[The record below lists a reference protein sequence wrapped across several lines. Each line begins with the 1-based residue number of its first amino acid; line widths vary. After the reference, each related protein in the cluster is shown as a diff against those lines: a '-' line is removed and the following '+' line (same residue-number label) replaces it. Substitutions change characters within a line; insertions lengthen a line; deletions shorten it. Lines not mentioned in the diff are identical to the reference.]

1 MVFKRSIG
9 RFAILF
15 AAIGGMVGSGWL
27 LGPFDTAKV
36 AGPAAIISWPLAGVM
51 MLFIA
56 YTFIILTRTLPI
68 AGGTVRFLQLS
79 HGHFVGFTFSWIA
92 WLAWISVTPIEVLA
106 VLQYT
111 ATYLPSLMHKVNG
124 SVELTLRGFEC
135 AIVLMV
141 IMYLINIGGIKILSR
156 ANNAIVFFKLAIP
169 IATLFVLFFLRFH
182 VENFYVQ
189 HGFMPMGIK
198 GILAA
203 LPTAGVIY
211 ALIGFNPAVQ
221 LAAEVKNPEKSIAF
235 AIIGSI
241 LTCIVLYTLLQ
252 VVFIGALAPQDYAQG
267 WANLSFVGDTGP
279 FAGMIMGLGLAWYVK
294 LLYLDAVV
302 SPFGTAMIQAAATGR
317 LTYGMA
323 QNHYLPQF
331 LTQLNPKKSP
341 AMALAFNT
349 IIGFLFFLPFPS
361 WQKMVSFL
369 VSCLSIGYVV
379 GPMSLITLKKAL
391 PECISQYS
399 VTRVQLLSLI
409 AFYVCNLI
417 IFWAGWSVIYK
428 VMIAFALGYLLLILY
443 AVFSNAENKINLDF
457 KRGWWAIPYVIGVGA
472 ISYLS
477 SYGGINVIHFGWD
490 FVVMAIFTLV
500 IFYLA
505 QYLAGQPAAIAD
517 TQRKVN
523 AFLQQS

>member
-9 RFAILF
+9 RYAILF

-27 LGPFDTAKV
+27 LGPFNTAKI
-36 AGPAAIISWPLAGVM
+36 AGPAAVISWPVAGVL

-111 ATYLPSLMHKVNG
+111 ATWIPSLMHTVNG
-124 SVELTLRGFEC
+124 SQELSLRGFEC
-135 AIVLMV
+135 AVVLMV
-141 IMYLINIGGIKILSR
+141 VMYLINIGGIKILSR
-156 ANNAIVFFKLAIP
+156 ANNFVVFFKLAIP
-169 IATLFVLFFLRFH
+169 VITVFVLFFSRFH
-182 VENFYVQ
+182 GQNF
-189 HGFMPMGIK
+189 HSAGGFMPMGVK

-211 ALIGFNPAVQ
+211 ALIGFNPAIQ
-221 LAAEVKNPEKSIAF
+221 LAAEVKNPEKSIGF

-241 LTCIVLYTLLQ
+241 LTCVILYTLLQ
-252 VVFIGALAPQDYAQG
+252 VVFIGALDPADFAHSWG
-267 WANLSFVGDTGP
+267 SLSFIGDSGP
-279 FAGMIMGLGLAWYVK
+279 FAGIIMALGLAWYVK
-294 LLYLDAVV
+294 LLYVDAVI

-323 QNHYLPQF
+323 QNNYLPKF
-331 LTQLNPKKSP
+331 LTQLNPKQSP
-341 AMALAFNT
+341 AIALAFN
-349 IIGFLFFLPFPS
+349 ILIGFLFFLPFPS
-361 WQKMVSFL
+361 WQKMVGFL

-379 GPMSLITLKKAL
+379 GPMSLVTLKRAM
-391 PECISQYS
+391 PELVSKYS
-399 VTRVQLLSLI
+399 VTKIQIMSLI

-417 IFWAGWSVIYK
+417 IFWSGWGIIYK
-428 VMIAFALGYLLLILY
+428 VMIAFAIGYVMLIFY
-443 AVFSNAENKINLDF
+443 SIFSNPANKIKMDF
-457 KRGWWAIPYVIGVGA
+457 ARGWWAIPYVVGLGV

-477 SYGGINVIHFGWD
+477 SYGGGTNTIHFGWD

-500 IFYLA
+500 IFHLA
-505 QYLAGQPAAIAD
+505 QYLSGQPEAIAD
-517 TQRKVN
+517 TKRKVKVCIE
-523 AFLQQS
+523 

>member
-9 RFAILF
+9 RYAILF

-27 LGPFDTAKV
+27 LGPFNTVKV
-36 AGPAAIISWPLAGVM
+36 AGPAAIISWPVAGVL

-56 YTFIILTRTLPI
+56 YTFITLTRTLPI

-111 ATYLPSLMHKVNG
+111 ATWIPSLMHTVNG
-124 SVELTLRGFEC
+124 SQELSLRGFEC
-135 AIVLMV
+135 AVVLMV

-156 ANNAIVFFKLAIP
+156 ANNLVVFFKLAIP
-169 IATLFVLFFLRFH
+169 VVTVFVLFFSRFH
-182 VENFYVQ
+182 TQNF
-189 HGFMPMGIK
+189 HGGGGFMPMGVK

-211 ALIGFNPAVQ
+211 ALIGFNPAIQ

-241 LTCIVLYTLLQ
+241 LTCVVLYTVLQ
-252 VVFIGALAPQDYAQG
+252 IVFIGALDPSDFAHG
-267 WANLSFVGDTGP
+267 WAHLSYTGDSGP
-279 FAGMIMGLGLAWYVK
+279 FAGIIIALGLAWYVK
-294 LLYLDAVV
+294 LLYIDAVV

-341 AMALAFNT
+341 AIALAFN
-349 IIGFLFFLPFPS
+349 ILIGFLFFLPFPS
-361 WQKMVSFL
+361 WQKMVGFL

-379 GPMSLITLKKAL
+379 GPMSLVTLKRAM
-391 PECISQYS
+391 PELVSKYS
-399 VTRVQLLSLI
+399 VSKVQTMSLI

-417 IFWAGWSVIYK
+417 IFWSGWGIIYK
-428 VMIAFALGYLLLILY
+428 VMIAFAIGYVMLILY
-443 AVFSNAENKINLDF
+443 SIFSSAENKIKMDF
-457 KRGWWAIPYVIGVGA
+457 QRGWWAIPYIIGLGV
-472 ISYLS
+472 ISYFS
-477 SYGGINVIHFGWD
+477 SYGGGTNVIHFGWD
-490 FVVMAIFTLV
+490 FVVMAVFTVV

-505 QYLAGQPAAIAD
+505 QYLSGQPEAVAD
-517 TQRKVN
+517 TKRKVN
-523 AFLQQS
+523 ACIE